1 MPGAFC
7 NPSFSQMSVTTIPS
21 SSAADRFDALTKASS
36 LMREGYSVR
45 DIAGHLIDLCGRVVP
60 ADAIA
65 IWRLDAREGRWSIMA
80 SRGLSAEFTSVTL
93 PEQAGGSSSRL
104 LREPFI
110 VDDPSHWQEV
120 SGRSALYDGEGIQRM
135 LVLPLMIRGEAA
147 GTICCY
153 FRTAHP
159 LSADDLSAAK
169 AFASIA
175 SNALSVSKL
184 DRLAEIARI
193 VSGELDIEKL
203 VQAITDA
210 ATELTGAQ
218 FGAFFY
224 TVTDDAG
231 ESFMLYAISGVPRE
245 AFSKFPMPR
254 NTQIFAPTFNGG
266 TLRSANIQKDP
277 RYGHNTPYHG
287 MPAGH
292 LPVVSYLAVPVIT
305 REGNVLG
312 GLFFGHA
319 EEGVFSDAEERIAEA
334 LAAQAAV
341 AIDNA
346 RLYRT
351 LQEDR
356 ARSAANEQRYRA
368 LVLTTPTAQ
377 AVSAANAEGNR
388 EEDSPSWRA
397 LTGQSFEEMRGRGF
411 LNAISPSDRERVT
424 RAWNEAIASRAS
436 FDEQYRLRLADGSY
450 RWFASRAVA
459 VYDAKG
465 SAGEWVSTTTDIHDA
480 KVSDDARRFL
490 AKATELFSSSLNYE
504 DTLKTLTSLAVP
516 EIADWCTVD
525 IADET
530 HPPHRRLAVA
540 HVDPAKTEYAWELY
554 RKYPSDPEND
564 QVAAVMRTG
573 KAQLVSTIPEGMLDA
588 LVKDEEQLRIVHELG
603 LFSWMIVPLR
613 SRGRVLGAV
622 SFVSSDS
629 QRRFT
634 EVDLRHAEEFARRA
648 SVAIDNAML
657 YRDAQEANRA
667 KDEFLATLSHELRT
681 PMTSILGWARLLR
694 MGLPAD
700 EEAGAVEAIEKS
712 ALVQAQLIDDILDV
726 SRIISG
732 KLRVETEPVD
742 LRTIAEAAL
751 ATVHPAAQA
760 KNIEIVTAFP
770 QVLPSVAGD
779 EGRLQQVIW
788 NLLSNAIKFT
798 PRGGTVTLHIAAAAS
813 LLRLTVQ
820 DNGDGISREFL
831 PHVFEAFRQQDSS
844 TTRVHGGIGLGLAIV
859 RYIVE
864 LHGGRVTV
872 ESAGAGKG
880 STFTVELPALESAA
894 QASLPRPE
902 AAAHRTATATPP
914 LPSLNGIKVLAIDD
928 QAYTRDIVAAILRR
942 CGAEVTT
949 ASSVRDGLERASQ
962 STPDVIVCDIAMP
975 HEDGYAFVRELR
987 ANPDAKIATL
997 PVIALTAFGRAEDQ
1011 ASALASGFDDYLKKP
1026 VEPADLA
1033 NAVLRAKR

>member
-1 MPGAFC
+1 
-7 NPSFSQMSVTTIPS
+7 MSITTVTS
-21 SSAADRFDALTKASS
+21 SPAGDRFDALTRASS

-45 DIAGHLIDLCGRVVP
+45 DIALQLIELCARIVP
-60 ADAIA
+60 ADGIA
-65 IWRLDAREGRWSIMA
+65 IWRLDAREGRWSITA
-80 SRGLSAEFTSVTL
+80 SRGLSAEFVAVTL
-93 PEQAGGSSSRL
+93 PEQSGGSSSRL

-110 VDDPSHWQEV
+110 VDDPAHWQEV

-135 LVLPLMIRGEAA
+135 LVLPVVIRGEAA

-153 FRTAHP
+153 FRTKHE
-159 LSADDLSAAK
+159 LSAEDLAAAK
-169 AFASIA
+169 AFASVA

-184 DRLAEIARI
+184 DRLAEVARI
-193 VSGELDIEKL
+193 VSGELDLEKL
-203 VQAITDA
+203 VQGITDA
-210 ATELTGAQ
+210 ATELTGAH

-224 TVTDDAG
+224 NVTDDKG
-231 ESFMLYAISGVPRE
+231 ESYMLYTISGVPLE
-245 AFSKFPMPR
+245 EFSKFPMPR
-254 NTQIFAPTFNGG
+254 NTAIFAPTFAGAG
-266 TLRSANIQKDP
+266 TVRSANIQKDP
-277 RYGHNTPYHG
+277 RYGHSAPYHG

-305 REGNVLG
+305 RDGNVLG
-312 GLFFGHA
+312 GLFFGHE

-346 RLYRT
+346 RLYRA
-351 LQEDR
+351 LREDR
-356 ARSAANEQRYRA
+356 ARSAASERRYRA
-368 LVLTTPTAQ
+368 LVLTTPTPQ
-377 AVSAANAEGNR
+377 AVSAANAGGNR

-411 LNAISPSDRERVT
+411 LDAISQSDRERVT
-424 RAWNEAIASRAS
+424 RAWDDAIASHAT

-450 RWFASRAVA
+450 RWFASRAVP
-459 VYDAKG
+459 VYDAEG
-465 SAGEWVSTTTDIHDA
+465 NIGEWVSTTTDVHDA

-504 DTLKTLTSLAVP
+504 ETLKTLTSLAVP
-516 EIADWCTVD
+516 ELADWCTVD
-525 IADET
+525 IADEM

-554 RKYPSDPEND
+554 RKYPPDPESD
-564 QVAAVMRTG
+564 QVGVVMRTG
-573 KAQLVSTIPEGMLDA
+573 KPQLVSTVPEGMFEA
-588 LVKDEEQLRIVHELG
+588 LVKDAEQLRIVHELG
-603 LFSWMIVPLR
+603 IFSWMIVPLR
-613 SRGRVLGAV
+613 SRGRVLGAI

-732 KLRVETEPVD
+732 KLRVDPVPVD

-751 ATVHPAAQA
+751 TTVHPAAQA
-760 KNIEIVTAFP
+760 KNIEILTSFP
-770 QVLPSVAGD
+770 PTLPAVAGD

-798 PRGGTVTLHIAAAAS
+798 PRGGAVTLRINAAGS

-820 DNGDGISREFL
+820 DTGEGISADFL
-831 PHVFEAFRQQDSS
+831 PHVFEAFRQADSS

-864 LHGGRVTV
+864 LHGGRATV
-872 ESAGAGKG
+872 ESAGAGMG
-880 STFTVELPALESAA
+880 SIFTVELPVLESAMQLSLHPA
-894 QASLPRPE
+894 ETASRHVPPS
-902 AAAHRTATATPP
+902 ASP
-914 LPSLNGIKVLAIDD
+914 LPSLDGIKVLAIDD
-928 QAYTRDIVAAILRR
+928 QPYTRDIVAAILRR

-949 ASSVRDGLERASQ
+949 ASSVREGRESMSQ
-962 STPDVIVCDIAMP
+962 QAPDVIVCDIAMP
-975 HEDGYAFVRELR
+975 QEDGYAFVRELR
-987 ANPDAKIATL
+987 ANPDAHIASL

-1011 ASALASGFDDYLKKP
+1011 ESALGSGFDDYLKKP

-1033 NAVLRAKR
+1033 NAVLRARRT

>member
-1 MPGAFC
+1 
-7 NPSFSQMSVTTIPS
+7 MSVTTVGS
-21 SSAADRFDALTKASS
+21 SPAAGDRFDALTRASS

-45 DIAGHLIDLCGRVVP
+45 DIAVHLIDLCARIVP
-60 ADAIA
+60 ADGIA
-65 IWRLDAREGRWSIMA
+65 IWRLDARQAVWSITA
-80 SRGLSAEFTSVTL
+80 SRGLSEEFTSVTL
-93 PEQAGGSSSRL
+93 PEQAGGSTSRL

-135 LVLPLMIRGEAA
+135 LVLPVLIRGEAA

-153 FRTAHP
+153 FRTKYE
-159 LSADDLSAAK
+159 LSAEDLGAAK
-169 AFASIA
+169 AFASVA

-184 DRLAEIARI
+184 DRLAEVARI
-193 VSGELDIEKL
+193 VSGELDLEKL

-224 TVTDDAG
+224 NVTDEAG
-231 ESFMLYAISGVPRE
+231 ESFMLYTISGVPRE

-254 NTQIFAPTFNGG
+254 NTAIFAPTFVGSG
-266 TLRSANIQKDP
+266 TVRSANIQKDP
-277 RYGHNTPYHG
+277 RYGHNLPYHG

-312 GLFFGHA
+312 GIFFGHE

-351 LQEDR
+351 LREDR
-356 ARSAANEQRYRA
+356 ARSAASERRYRS
-368 LVLTTPTAQ
+368 LVLTTPTPQ

-388 EEDSPSWRA
+388 EEDSPSWRE
-397 LTGQSFEEMRGRGF
+397 LTGQSFEQMRGRGF
-411 LNAISPSDRERVT
+411 LDAISPSDRERVT
-424 RAWNEAIASRAS
+424 RAWDDAIASRAT
-436 FDEQYRLRLADGSY
+436 FDAQYRLRVADGSY
-450 RWFASRAVA
+450 RWFASRAVP

-465 SAGEWVSTTTDIHDA
+465 NIGEWVSTTTDIHDA

-504 DTLKTLTSLAVP
+504 ETLKTLTSLAVP

-530 HPPHRRLAVA
+530 HLPHRRLAVA

-564 QVAAVMRTG
+564 QVAAVMRSG
-573 KAQLVSTIPEGMLDA
+573 KPQLVSTIPEGTFEA

-603 LFSWMIVPLR
+603 IFSWMIVPLR
-613 SRGRVLGAV
+613 SRGRVLGAI

-634 EVDLRHAEEFARRA
+634 EIDLHHAEEFARRA
-648 SVAIDNAML
+648 SVAIDNSML

-694 MGLPAD
+694 MGLPVD
-700 EEAGAVEAIEKS
+700 EEKDAVEAIEKS

-732 KLRVETEPVD
+732 KLRVDPVPVD

-751 ATVHPAAQA
+751 TTVHPAAHA
-760 KNIEIVTAFP
+760 RNIDILTSFP
-770 QVLPSVAGD
+770 PSLPAVAGD

-798 PRGGTVTLHIAAAAS
+798 PRGGTVTVRITSAGS

-820 DNGDGISREFL
+820 DTGEGISPEFL

-864 LHGGRVTV
+864 LHGGRVSV
-872 ESAGAGKG
+872 ESAGSGKG
-880 STFTVELPALESAA
+880 STFMVELPVLESASQMA
-894 QASLPRPE
+894 LPRAE
-902 AAAHRTATATPP
+902 AASRHVPPALMP
-914 LPSLNGIKVLAIDD
+914 LPSLAGIKVLAIDD

-942 CGAEVTT
+942 AGAEVTT
-949 ASSVRDGLERASQ
+949 ASSVREALESVAKS
-962 STPDVIVCDIAMP
+962 SPDVIVCDIAMP
-975 HEDGYAFVRELR
+975 QEDGYAFVHELR
-987 ANPDAKIATL
+987 ANPDAHLASL

-1011 ASALASGFDDYLKKP
+1011 ESALASGFDDYLKKP

>member
-1 MPGAFC
+1 M
-7 NPSFSQMSVTTIPS
+7 SITSVTS
-21 SSAADRFDALTKASS
+21 SSAGDRFDTLTRAAS

-45 DIAGHLIDLCGRVVP
+45 DIAAQLVELCARIVP
-60 ADAIA
+60 SNGIA
-65 IWRLDAREGRWSIMA
+65 IWRLDAREGRWAITA
-80 SRGLSAEFTSVTL
+80 SRGLSAEFIAVTL
-93 PEQAGGSSSRL
+93 PEQGGGSTSRL

-153 FRTAHP
+153 FRTKHE
-159 LSADDLSAAK
+159 LSPDDLAAAK

-184 DRLAEIARI
+184 DRLAEVARI
-193 VSGELDIEKL
+193 VSGELDLEKL
-203 VQAITDA
+203 VQGITDA

-224 TVTDDAG
+224 NVTDDAG
-231 ESFMLYAISGVPRE
+231 ESYMLYTISGVPRE
-245 AFSKFPMPR
+245 EFSKFPMPR
-254 NTQIFAPTFNGG
+254 NTQIFAPTFAGAG
-266 TLRSANIQKDP
+266 TVRSANIQKDP
-277 RYGHNTPYHG
+277 RYGHNAPYFG

-292 LPVVSYLAVPVIT
+292 LPVVSYLAVPVVT
-305 REGNVLG
+305 RDGNVLG

-351 LQEDR
+351 LREDR
-356 ARSAANEQRYRA
+356 ARSAASEKRYRA
-368 LVLTTPTAQ
+368 LVLTTPTPQ
-377 AVSAANAEGNR
+377 AVSTANADGNR

-397 LTGQSFEEMRGRGF
+397 LTGQSFEEMRSRGF
-411 LNAISPSDRERVT
+411 LAAISQSDRERVA
-424 RAWNEAIASRAS
+424 RAWDDAIAARAT
-436 FDEQYRLRLADGSY
+436 FDEQYRLRLADGSH
-450 RWFASRAVA
+450 RWFASRAVP
-459 VYDAKG
+459 VYDAEG
-465 SAGEWVSTTTDIHDA
+465 NAGEWVSTTTDIHDA
-480 KVSDDARRFL
+480 KVTDDARRFL

-504 DTLKTLTSLAVP
+504 ETLTTLTSLAVP
-516 EIADWCTVD
+516 EIADWCAVD
-525 IADET
+525 MADEI
-530 HPPHRRLAVA
+530 HPPFRRIAIA
-540 HVDPAKTEYAWELY
+540 HVDPDKTELAWEMY
-554 RKYPSDPEND
+554 RKYPPDPETS
-564 QVAAVMRTG
+564 QIAAVLRTG
-573 KAQLVSTIPEGMLDA
+573 KSVLVSTIPEGLIESF
-588 LVKDEEQLRIVHELG
+588 VKNEEQLRISREVG
-603 LFSWMIVPLR
+603 LMSWMIVPLR
-613 SRGRVLGAV
+613 SRGRVLGTI
-622 SFVSSDS
+622 SFISSDS

-700 EEAGAVEAIEKS
+700 EAVDAVEAIEKS

-732 KLRVETEPVD
+732 KLRVDPEPVD
-742 LRTIAEAAL
+742 LRTIADAAL

-760 KNIEIVTAFP
+760 KNIEILTAFP
-770 QVLPSVAGD
+770 PALPAVAGD

-798 PRGGTVTLHIAAAAS
+798 PRGGTVTLRISVVGS

-820 DNGDGISREFL
+820 DTGEGISAEFL

-864 LHGGRVTV
+864 LHGGRTTV
-872 ESAGAGKG
+872 ESAGAGNG
-880 STFTVELPALESAA
+880 STFTVDLPVLESAA
-894 QASLPRPE
+894 QAAPQ
-902 AAAHRTATATPP
+902 RTETASHHDPPAMSP
-914 LPSLNGIKVLAIDD
+914 LPSLAGMKVLAIDD

-942 CGAEVTT
+942 SGAEVTT
-949 ASSVRDGLERASQ
+949 AASVREALECVALSA
-962 STPDVIVCDIAMP
+962 PEVIVCDIAMP
-975 HEDGYAFVRELR
+975 KEDGYAFVRELR
-987 ANPDAKIATL
+987 ANPDANIASL

-1011 ASALASGFDDYLKKP
+1011 ESALASGFDDYLKKP

-1033 NAVLRAKR
+1033 NAVLRARR

>member
-1 MPGAFC
+1 
-7 NPSFSQMSVTTIPS
+7 MSTTTVP
-21 SSAADRFDALTKASS
+21 SAAGDRFDALTKASS
-36 LMREGYSVR
+36 LERAGLPVR
-45 DIAGHLIDLCGRVVP
+45 DIAAQLVELCARIVP
-60 ADAIA
+60 ADGIA
-65 IWRLDAREGRWSIMA
+65 IWRLDAREGRWSITA
-80 SRGLSAEFTSVTL
+80 SRGLSAEFVAVTL
-93 PEQAGGSSSRL
+93 PERGGGSSSRL

-110 VDDPSHWQEV
+110 VDDPSHWREV

-147 GTICCY
+147 GTISCY
-153 FRTAHP
+153 FRTMHP
-159 LSADDLSAAK
+159 LDTDDLAAAK

-175 SNALSVSKL
+175 SNALSISKL
-184 DRLAEIARI
+184 DRLAEVARI
-193 VSGELDIEKL
+193 VSGELDLEKL
-203 VQAITDA
+203 VQGITDA

-224 TVTDDAG
+224 NVTNDAG
-231 ESFMLYAISGVPRE
+231 ESYMLYTISGVPRE

-254 NTQIFAPTFNGG
+254 NTPIFAPTFAGEA
-266 TLRSANIQKDP
+266 TVRSANIQKDP
-277 RYGHNTPYHG
+277 RYGHNAPYHG

-292 LPVVSYLAVPVIT
+292 LPVVSYLAVPVVT

-319 EEGVFSDAEERIAEA
+319 EENVFSDAEERIAEA

-351 LQEDR
+351 LREDR
-356 ARSAANEQRYRA
+356 ARSAASERRYRS
-368 LVLTTPTAQ
+368 LVLTTPTRQ
-377 AVSAANAEGNR
+377 AISAANSEGYR
-388 EEDSPSWRA
+388 EEDSPSWRE
-397 LTGQSFEEMRGRGF
+397 LTGQSFEEMRGLGW
-411 LNAISPSDRERVT
+411 LNAVSPAHRDRVA
-424 RAWNEAIASRAS
+424 RAWDEAIASRAT
-436 FDEQYRLRLADGSY
+436 FDQQFALRLADGSY
-450 RWFASRAVA
+450 RWVASRAVP
-459 VYDAKG
+459 VYDTGGKV
-465 SAGEWVSTTTDIHDA
+465 GEWICTTTDVHDA
-480 KVSDDARRFL
+480 RVSDDAHRLL
-490 AKATELFSSSLNYE
+490 ARATELFASSLDYE
-504 DTLKTLTSLAVP
+504 QTLKTLTTLAVP
-516 EIADWCTVD
+516 EMADWCAVD
-525 IADET
+525 MADDV
-530 HPPHRRLAVA
+530 HPPFRRLAIA
-540 HVDPAKTEYAWELY
+540 HVDPTKTELAWEMY
-554 RKYPSDPEND
+554 RKYPPDPEKS
-564 QVAAVMRTG
+564 QIAAVLRSG
-573 KAQLVSTIPEGMLDA
+573 KSQLVTTIPPGMIESTI
-588 LVKDEEQLRIVHELG
+588 KDEEQARIAREVG
-603 LFSWMIVPLR
+603 LMSWMIVPLR

-634 EVDLRHAEEFARRA
+634 EVDLQQAEELARRA

-657 YRDAQEANRA
+657 FRDAQQANRA

-700 EEAGAVEAIEKS
+700 EAMEAVEAIEKS

-732 KLRVETEPVD
+732 KLRVDPEPVD
-742 LRTIAEAAL
+742 LRTIADAAL

-760 KNIEIVTAFP
+760 KNIEIVTSFP
-770 QVLPSVAGD
+770 PSLPAVAGD

-798 PRGGTVTLHIAAAAS
+798 PRGGSVTLRIEAGGS

-820 DNGDGISREFL
+820 DSGEGISPEFL

-844 TTRVHGGIGLGLAIV
+844 TTRIHGGIGLGLAIV

-864 LHGGRVTV
+864 LHGGRVSV
-872 ESAGAGKG
+872 DSPGAGKG
-880 STFTVELPALESAA
+880 STFTVELPVLESGT
-894 QASLPRPE
+894 QVPSPRAE
-902 AAAHRTATATPP
+902 TAKHRTQAETLP
-914 LPSLNGIKVLAIDD
+914 LPSLEGIRVLAIDD

-942 CGAEVTT
+942 SGAEVTT
-949 ASSVRDGLERASQ
+949 ASSVREALACVAQ

-975 HEDGYAFVRELR
+975 QEDGYAFVRELR
-987 ANPDAKIATL
+987 ANANTEIASL

-1011 ASALASGFDDYLKKP
+1011 ESALTSGFDDYLKKP
-1026 VEPADLA
+1026 VEPVDLA
-1033 NAVLRAKR
+1033 NAVLRAKRR

>member
-1 MPGAFC
+1 
-7 NPSFSQMSVTTIPS
+7 MSITTVTS
-21 SSAADRFDALTKASS
+21 SVGDRFDALTRASS

-45 DIAGHLIDLCGRVVP
+45 DIADQLIELCARIVP

-65 IWRLDAREGRWSIMA
+65 IWRLDTREGRWSITA
-80 SRGLSAEFTSVTL
+80 SRGLSAEFVGVTL
-93 PEQAGGSSSRL
+93 PEQAGGSTSRL

-135 LVLPLMIRGEAA
+135 LVLPVVIRGEAA

-153 FRTAHP
+153 FRTKHE
-159 LSADDLSAAK
+159 LSAEDLSAAK

-184 DRLAEIARI
+184 DRLAEVARI
-193 VSGELDIEKL
+193 VSGELDLEKL

-210 ATELTGAQ
+210 ATELTGAH

-224 TVTDDAG
+224 NVTNDAG
-231 ESFMLYAISGVPRE
+231 ESYMLYTISGVPRE
-245 AFSKFPMPR
+245 EFSKFPMPR
-254 NTQIFAPTFNGG
+254 NTAIFAPTFTGAG
-266 TLRSANIQKDP
+266 TVRSANIQKDP
-277 RYGHNTPYHG
+277 RYGHNPPYHG

-292 LPVVSYLAVPVIT
+292 LPVVSYLAVPVVT

-312 GLFFGHA
+312 GLFFGHE
-319 EEGVFSDAEERIAEA
+319 EEGVFSDAEERLAEA

-351 LQEDR
+351 LREDR
-356 ARSAANEQRYRA
+356 TRSAASERRYRS
-368 LVLTTPTAQ
+368 LVLTTPTPQ
-377 AVSAANAEGNR
+377 AVSSANAEGNR
-388 EEDSPSWRA
+388 EEDSPSWRE

-411 LNAISPSDRERVT
+411 LDAISPSDRERVT
-424 RAWNEAIASRAS
+424 RAWDDAIASRAT
-436 FDEQYRLRLADGSY
+436 FDAQYRLRLADGSY
-450 RWFASRAVA
+450 RWFASRAVP

-465 SAGEWVSTTTDIHDA
+465 NVGEWVSTTTDIHDA

-504 DTLKTLTSLAVP
+504 ETLKTLTSLAVP
-516 EIADWCTVD
+516 AIADWCTVD

-564 QVAAVMRTG
+564 QVAAVMRSG
-573 KAQLVSTIPEGMLDA
+573 QPQLVSTIPEGMFEA
-588 LVKDEEQLRIVHELG
+588 LVKDEEQLRIVNELG

-613 SRGRVLGAV
+613 SRGRVLGAI

-634 EVDLRHAEEFARRA
+634 EIDLRHAEEFARRA
-648 SVAIDNAML
+648 SVAIDNSML

-694 MGLPAD
+694 MGLPVD
-700 EEAGAVEAIEKS
+700 EEKDAVEAIEKS

-732 KLRVETEPVD
+732 KLRVDPVPVD

-751 ATVHPAAQA
+751 TTVHPAAQA
-760 KNIEIVTAFP
+760 KNIEILTSFP
-770 QVLPSVAGD
+770 PALPAVAGD

-798 PRGGTVTLHIAAAAS
+798 PRGGTVTVRITSAGS

-820 DNGDGISREFL
+820 DTGEGISPEFL

-864 LHGGRVTV
+864 LHGGRASVD
-872 ESAGAGKG
+872 SAGAGKG
-880 STFTVELPALESAA
+880 STFMVELPVLESASQMA
-894 QASLPRPE
+894 LPRAE
-902 AAAHRTATATPP
+902 AAARHVTPALLP
-914 LPSLNGIKVLAIDD
+914 LPSLAGIKVLAIDD

-942 CGAEVTT
+942 AGAEVTT
-949 ASSVRDGLERASQ
+949 ASSVREALECVAK

-975 HEDGYAFVRELR
+975 QEDGYTFVHELR
-987 ANPDAKIATL
+987 TNPDAHVASL

-1011 ASALASGFDDYLKKP
+1011 ESALASGFNDYLKKP

-1033 NAVLRAKR
+1033 NAVLRATRS

>member
-1 MPGAFC
+1 
-7 NPSFSQMSVTTIPS
+7 MSVTTVTS
-21 SSAADRFDALTKASS
+21 SSAGDRFDALTTASS

-45 DIAGHLIDLCGRVVP
+45 DIAARLIELCARIVP
-60 ADAIA
+60 ADGIA
-65 IWRLDAREGRWSIMA
+65 IWRLDAREGRWSITA
-80 SRGLSAEFTSVTL
+80 SRGLSAEFVGATL
-93 PEQAGGSSSRL
+93 PERGGGSTSRL

-120 SGRSALYDGEGIQRM
+120 SERGPLYDGEGIQRM
-135 LVLPLMIRGEAA
+135 LVLPVVIRGEAA

-153 FRTAHP
+153 FRTARE
-159 LSADDLSAAK
+159 LSEDDLAAAK

-184 DRLAEIARI
+184 DRLVEVARI
-193 VSGELDIEKL
+193 VSGELDLEKL

-224 TVTDDAG
+224 NVTNEEG
-231 ESFMLYAISGVPRE
+231 ESYMLYSISGVPRE

-254 NTQIFAPTFNGG
+254 NTQIFAPTFAGEG
-266 TLRSANIQKDP
+266 TVRSANIQKDP
-277 RYGHNTPYHG
+277 RYGHNDPYYG

-292 LPVVSYLAVPVIT
+292 LPVVSYLAVPVVT
-305 REGNVLG
+305 RDGNVLG

-319 EEGVFSDAEERIAEA
+319 DEGIFSDAEERIAEA

-351 LQEDR
+351 LREDR
-356 ARSAANEQRYRA
+356 AHSAASELRYRA
-368 LVLTTPTAQ
+368 LVLTTPTRQ
-377 AVSAANAEGNR
+377 AVSAATAGGDR
-388 EEDSPSWRA
+388 EEDSPSWRE
-397 LTGQSFEEMRGRGF
+397 LTGQSFDEMRGRGW
-411 LNAISPSDRERVT
+411 LNAISPADRKRVAQ
-424 RAWNEAIASRAS
+424 AWENAIASRAT

-450 RWFASRAVA
+450 RWFASRAVP
-459 VYDAKG
+459 VYGAEG
-465 SAGEWVSTTTDIHDA
+465 NITEWVSTTTDIHDA

-504 DTLKTLTSLAVP
+504 ETLKTLTSLAVP
-516 EIADWCTVD
+516 EMADWCTVD
-525 IADET
+525 IADEM

-554 RKYPSDPEND
+554 RKFPPDPESD
-564 QVAAVMRTG
+564 QVAAVMRSG
-573 KAQLVSTIPEGMLDA
+573 KAQLVSTVPEGMFET
-588 LVKDEEQLRIVHELG
+588 LVKDEEQLRIVRELG

-634 EVDLRHAEEFARRA
+634 EVDLRQADEFARRA
-648 SVAIDNAML
+648 AVAIDNAML
-657 YRDAQEANRA
+657 YRDAQDANRA

-700 EEAGAVEAIEKS
+700 EAVDAVEAIEKS

-732 KLRVETEPVD
+732 KLRVDPQPVD
-742 LRTIAEAAL
+742 LRMIAEAAL
-751 ATVHPAAQA
+751 TTVHPAAHA
-760 KNIEIVTAFP
+760 KNIEILTSYPPAVPA
-770 QVLPSVAGD
+770 VAGD

-798 PRGGTVTLHIAAAAS
+798 PRGGTVTLRIAVAGS

-820 DNGDGISREFL
+820 DTGEGISPDFL

-844 TTRVHGGIGLGLAIV
+844 TTRIHGGIGLGLAIV

-864 LHGGRVTV
+864 LHGGRTTV

-880 STFTVELPALESAA
+880 STFTVDLPILESAGQPA
-894 QASLPRPE
+894 PQRKESTS
-902 AAAHRTATATPP
+902 RTVTPP
-914 LPSLNGIKVLAIDD
+914 ALSLPSLAGVKILAIDD

-942 CGAEVTT
+942 CGADVTT
-949 ASSVRDGLERASQ
+949 ASSVRDGLASVAQ
-962 STPDVIVCDIAMP
+962 SVPEVIVCDIAMP
-975 HEDGYAFVRELR
+975 QEDGYAFIRELR
-987 ANPDAKIATL
+987 ANADAHIASL

-1011 ASALASGFDDYLKKP
+1011 ESALASGFDDYLKKP
-1026 VEPADLA
+1026 VEPTDLA

>member
-1 MPGAFC
+1 M
-7 NPSFSQMSVTTIPS
+7 
-21 SSAADRFDALTKASS
+21 
-36 LMREGYSVR
+36 
-45 DIAGHLIDLCGRVVP
+45 
-60 ADAIA
+60 
-65 IWRLDAREGRWSIMA
+65 
-80 SRGLSAEFTSVTL
+80 
-93 PEQAGGSSSRL
+93 
-104 LREPFI
+104 
-110 VDDPSHWQEV
+110 
-120 SGRSALYDGEGIQRM
+120 
-135 LVLPLMIRGEAA
+135 
-147 GTICCY
+147 
-153 FRTAHP
+153 
-159 LSADDLSAAK
+159 
-169 AFASIA
+169 
-175 SNALSVSKL
+175 
-184 DRLAEIARI
+184 
-193 VSGELDIEKL
+193 
-203 VQAITDA
+203 
-210 ATELTGAQ
+210 
-218 FGAFFY
+218 
-224 TVTDDAG
+224 
-231 ESFMLYAISGVPRE
+231 
-245 AFSKFPMPR
+245 
-254 NTQIFAPTFNGG
+254 
-266 TLRSANIQKDP
+266 
-277 RYGHNTPYHG
+277 
-287 MPAGH
+287 
-292 LPVVSYLAVPVIT
+292 T

-312 GLFFGHA
+312 GLFFGH
-319 EEGVFSDAEERIAEA
+319 EDEGLFSDAEERIAEA

-346 RLYRT
+346 RLYQT
-351 LQEDR
+351 LREDR
-356 ARSAANEQRYRA
+356 ARSAASERRYRA
-368 LVLTTPTAQ
+368 LVLTTPTPQ
-377 AVSAANAEGNR
+377 AVSAANAGGDR

-411 LNAISPSDRERVT
+411 LDAISQSDRERVA
-424 RAWNEAIASRAS
+424 RAWDDAIASQAT

-450 RWFASRAVA
+450 RWFASRAVP
-459 VYDAKG
+459 VYDAEG
-465 SAGEWVSTTTDIHDA
+465 NIGEWVSTTTDVHDA

-504 DTLKTLTSLAVP
+504 ETLKTLTSLAVP

-525 IADET
+525 IADEM
-530 HPPHRRLAVA
+530 HSPHRRLAVA

-573 KAQLVSTIPEGMLDA
+573 KPQLVSIIPEGMLEA

-603 LFSWMIVPLR
+603 IFSWMIVPLR
-613 SRGRVLGAV
+613 SRGRVLGAI

-700 EEAGAVEAIEKS
+700 EESGAVEAIEKS

-732 KLRVETEPVD
+732 KLRVDPVPVD

-751 ATVHPAAQA
+751 TTVHPAAQA
-760 KNIEIVTAFP
+760 KNIEILTSFP
-770 QVLPSVAGD
+770 PTLPAVAGD

-798 PRGGTVTLHIAAAAS
+798 PRGGTVTLRIATVGS

-820 DNGDGISREFL
+820 DTGEGISADFL
-831 PHVFEAFRQQDSS
+831 PHVFEAFRQADSS

-864 LHGGRVTV
+864 LHGGRATV
-872 ESAGAGKG
+872 ESAGTEKG
-880 STFTVELPALESAA
+880 SMFTVELPVLESAMQLSLHPA
-894 QASLPRPE
+894 ETPSRHVPPSAS
-902 AAAHRTATATPP
+902 P
-914 LPSLNGIKVLAIDD
+914 LPSLDGIKVLAIDD
-928 QAYTRDIVAAILRR
+928 QPYTRDIVAAILRR

-949 ASSVRDGLERASQ
+949 ASSVREGRESMSQ
-962 STPDVIVCDIAMP
+962 QAPDVIVCDIAMP
-975 HEDGYAFVRELR
+975 QEDGYAFVRELR
-987 ANPDAKIATL
+987 ANPDVNIASL

-1011 ASALASGFDDYLKKP
+1011 ESALTSGFDDYLKKP

-1033 NAVLRAKR
+1033 NAVLRARRT

>member
-1 MPGAFC
+1 
-7 NPSFSQMSVTTIPS
+7 
-21 SSAADRFDALTKASS
+21 
-36 LMREGYSVR
+36 
-45 DIAGHLIDLCGRVVP
+45 
-60 ADAIA
+60 
-65 IWRLDAREGRWSIMA
+65 
-80 SRGLSAEFTSVTL
+80 
-93 PEQAGGSSSRL
+93 
-104 LREPFI
+104 
-110 VDDPSHWQEV
+110 
-120 SGRSALYDGEGIQRM
+120 
-135 LVLPLMIRGEAA
+135 
-147 GTICCY
+147 
-153 FRTAHP
+153 
-159 LSADDLSAAK
+159 
-169 AFASIA
+169 
-175 SNALSVSKL
+175 
-184 DRLAEIARI
+184 
-193 VSGELDIEKL
+193 
-203 VQAITDA
+203 
-210 ATELTGAQ
+210 
-218 FGAFFY
+218 
-224 TVTDDAG
+224 
-231 ESFMLYAISGVPRE
+231 
-245 AFSKFPMPR
+245 
-254 NTQIFAPTFNGG
+254 
-266 TLRSANIQKDP
+266 
-277 RYGHNTPYHG
+277 

-292 LPVVSYLAVPVIT
+292 LPVVSYLAVSVVT
-305 REGNVLG
+305 RDGNVLG

-319 EEGVFSDAEERIAEA
+319 DEGVFSDAEERIAEA

-351 LQEDR
+351 LREDR
-356 ARSAANEQRYRA
+356 ARSAASERRYRS
-368 LVLTTPTAQ
+368 LVLTTPTPQ
-377 AVSAANAEGNR
+377 AVSSANAQGNR
-388 EEDSPSWRA
+388 EEDSLSWRE

-411 LNAISPSDRERVT
+411 LNAISQSDRERVT
-424 RAWNEAIASRAS
+424 RAWDDAMTSRAT
-436 FDEQYRLRLADGSY
+436 FDAQYRLRLADGSY
-450 RWFASRAVA
+450 RWFASRAVP

-465 SAGEWVSTTTDIHDA
+465 NVGEWVSTTTDIHDA

-504 DTLKTLTSLAVP
+504 ETLKTLTSLAVP

-530 HPPHRRLAVA
+530 HLPHRRLAVA

-564 QVAAVMRTG
+564 QVAAVMRSG
-573 KAQLVSTIPEGMLDA
+573 QPQLVSTIPEGMLEA

-603 LFSWMIVPLR
+603 IFSWMVVPLR
-613 SRGRVLGAV
+613 SRGRVLGAI

-634 EVDLRHAEEFARRA
+634 DIDLRHAEEFARRA

-694 MGLPAD
+694 MGLPVD
-700 EEAGAVEAIEKS
+700 EEKDAVEAIEKS

-732 KLRVETEPVD
+732 KLRVDPVPVD
-742 LRTIAEAAL
+742 LRTIVEAAL
-751 ATVHPAAQA
+751 TTVHPAAQA
-760 KNIEIVTAFP
+760 KNIEILTSFP
-770 QVLPSVAGD
+770 RALPAVAGD

-798 PRGGTVTLHIAAAAS
+798 PRGGTVTVRITSAGS

-820 DNGDGISREFL
+820 DTGEGISPEFL

-864 LHGGRVTV
+864 LHGGRASV

-880 STFTVELPALESAA
+880 STFMVELPVLESASQMA
-894 QASLPRPE
+894 LPRAE
-902 AAAHRTATATPP
+902 AAARPVTPALLP
-914 LPSLNGIKVLAIDD
+914 LPSLAGINVLAIDD

-942 CGAEVTT
+942 GGAEVTT
-949 ASSVRDGLERASQ
+949 ASSVREALECVATSA
-962 STPDVIVCDIAMP
+962 PDVIVCDIAMP
-975 HEDGYAFVRELR
+975 QEDGYAFVHELR
-987 ANPDAKIATL
+987 MNPDAQVASL

-1011 ASALASGFDDYLKKP
+1011 ESALASGFNDYLKKP

-1033 NAVLRAKR
+1033 NAVLRARG

>member
-1 MPGAFC
+1 
-7 NPSFSQMSVTTIPS
+7 MSITTVT
-21 SSAADRFDALTKASS
+21 SAAGDRFDALMRASS
-36 LMREGYSVR
+36 LMREGYSAR
-45 DIAGHLIDLCGRVVP
+45 DIADQLIELCARIIP

-65 IWRLDAREGRWSIMA
+65 IWRLDAREGRWSIA
-80 SRGLSAEFTSVTL
+80 TSRGLSAEFVSVTL
-93 PEQAGGSSSRL
+93 PEQAGGSTSRL

-120 SGRSALYDGEGIQRM
+120 SSRSALYDGEGIQRM
-135 LVLPLMIRGEAA
+135 LVLPVVIRGEAA

-153 FRTAHP
+153 FRTKHE

-184 DRLAEIARI
+184 DRLAEVARI
-193 VSGELDIEKL
+193 VSGELDLEKL

-224 TVTDDAG
+224 NVTNDAG
-231 ESFMLYAISGVPRE
+231 ESYMLYTISGVPRE
-245 AFSKFPMPR
+245 EFSKFPMPR
-254 NTQIFAPTFNGG
+254 NTAIFAPTFAGAG
-266 TLRSANIQKDP
+266 TVRSVNIQKDP
-277 RYGHNTPYHG
+277 RYGHNPPYHG

-292 LPVVSYLAVPVIT
+292 LPVVSYLAVPVVT

-312 GLFFGHA
+312 GLFFGHE
-319 EEGVFSDAEERIAEA
+319 EEGVFSDAEERLAEA

-351 LQEDR
+351 LREDR
-356 ARSAANEQRYRA
+356 ARSAASERRYRS
-368 LVLTTPTAQ
+368 LVLTTPTPQ
-377 AVSAANAEGNR
+377 AVSSANAQGNR
-388 EEDSPSWRA
+388 EEDSPSWRE

-411 LNAISPSDRERVT
+411 LDAVSLSDRERVT
-424 RAWNEAIASRAS
+424 RAWDDAIASRAT
-436 FDEQYRLRLADGSY
+436 FDAQYRLRLADGSY
-450 RWFASRAVA
+450 RWFASRAVP

-465 SAGEWVSTTTDIHDA
+465 DVGEWVSTTTDIHDA

-490 AKATELFSSSLNYE
+490 AKATDLFSSSLNYE
-504 DTLKTLTSLAVP
+504 ETLKTLTSLAVP
-516 EIADWCTVD
+516 AIADWCTVD

-573 KAQLVSTIPEGMLDA
+573 QPQLVSTIPEGMLEA

-603 LFSWMIVPLR
+603 IFSWMIVPLR
-613 SRGRVLGAV
+613 SRGRVLGAI

-634 EVDLRHAEEFARRA
+634 EIDLRHAEEFARRA
-648 SVAIDNAML
+648 SVAIDNSML

-694 MGLPAD
+694 MGLPVD
-700 EEAGAVEAIEKS
+700 EEKDAVEAIEKS

-732 KLRVETEPVD
+732 KLRVDPVPVD

-751 ATVHPAAQA
+751 TTVHPAAQA
-760 KNIEIVTAFP
+760 RNIDILTSFP
-770 QVLPSVAGD
+770 PALPAVAGD

-798 PRGGTVTLHIAAAAS
+798 PRGGTVTVRITSAGS

-820 DNGDGISREFL
+820 DTGEGISPEFL

-864 LHGGRVTV
+864 LHGGRASV

-880 STFTVELPALESAA
+880 STFMVELPVLESASQMA
-894 QASLPRPE
+894 LPRAE
-902 AAAHRTATATPP
+902 TAARPVTPALLP
-914 LPSLNGIKVLAIDD
+914 LPSLAGIKVLAIDD

-942 CGAEVTT
+942 AGAEVTT
-949 ASSVRDGLERASQ
+949 ASSVREALECVAQ
-962 STPDVIVCDIAMP
+962 SAPDVIVCDIAMP
-975 HEDGYAFVRELR
+975 QEDGYAFVHELR
-987 ANPDAKIATL
+987 TNPDAHLASL

-1011 ASALASGFDDYLKKP
+1011 ESALASGFDDYLKKP

>member
-1 MPGAFC
+1 
-7 NPSFSQMSVTTIPS
+7 MSITTVTS
-21 SSAADRFDALTKASS
+21 SSTGDRFDALTRASS

-45 DIAGHLIDLCGRVVP
+45 DIAAQLIDLCARIVP
-60 ADAIA
+60 ADGIA
-65 IWRLDAREGRWSIMA
+65 IWRLDAREGRWSITA
-80 SRGLSAEFTSVTL
+80 SRGLSAEFVSVTL
-93 PEQAGGSSSRL
+93 PDQAGGSSSRL

-135 LVLPLMIRGEAA
+135 LVLPVVIRGEAA

-159 LSADDLSAAK
+159 LTAEDLSAAK
-169 AFASIA
+169 AFASVA

-184 DRLAEIARI
+184 DRLAEVARI
-193 VSGELDIEKL
+193 VSGELDIDKL
-203 VQAITDA
+203 VQGITDA

-224 TVTDDAG
+224 NVIDAAG
-231 ESFMLYAISGVPRE
+231 ESFMLYTISGVPRE
-245 AFSKFPMPR
+245 EFSKFPMPR
-254 NTQIFAPTFNGG
+254 NTAIFAPTFAGSG
-266 TLRSANIQKDP
+266 TVRSANIQKDP

-305 REGNVLG
+305 RDGNALG
-312 GLFFGHA
+312 GLFFGHG

-351 LQEDR
+351 LSEDR
-356 ARSAANEQRYRA
+356 SRSAASERRYRA
-368 LVLTTPTAQ
+368 LVLTTPTRQ
-377 AVSAANAEGNR
+377 AVSSANAEGYR
-388 EEDSPSWRA
+388 EEDSPLWRE
-397 LTGQSFEEMRGRGF
+397 LTGQSFEEMRGRGW
-411 LNAISPSDRERVT
+411 LNAISQSDRERVA
-424 RAWNEAIASRAS
+424 RAWEEAIASRAT

-450 RWFASRAVA
+450 RWFASRAVP
-459 VYDAKG
+459 VYDAEG
-465 SAGEWVSTTTDIHDA
+465 NVGEWVSTTTDVHDA

-504 DTLKTLTSLAVP
+504 ETLKTLTSLAVP

-525 IADET
+525 IADEM

-554 RKYPSDPEND
+554 RKYPSDPESD

-573 KAQLVSTIPEGMLDA
+573 KPQLVSTIPEGMFEA
-588 LVKDEEQLRIVHELG
+588 LVKDEEQLRIVNELG
-603 LFSWMIVPLR
+603 IFSWMIVPLR
-613 SRGRVLGAV
+613 SRGRVLGAI

-634 EVDLRHAEEFARRA
+634 EIDLRHAEEFARRA

-694 MGLPAD
+694 MGLPAG
-700 EEAGAVEAIEKS
+700 EEIDAVEAIEKS

-732 KLRVETEPVD
+732 KLRVDPQPVD

-751 ATVHPAAQA
+751 ATVHPASQA
-760 KNIEIVTAFP
+760 KSIEILTSFP
-770 QVLPSVAGD
+770 PTVPSVAGD

-798 PRGGTVTLHIAAAAS
+798 PRGGTVTLRITAAGS

-820 DNGDGISREFL
+820 DTGEGISSDFL
-831 PHVFEAFRQQDSS
+831 PHVFEAFRQADSS
-844 TTRVHGGIGLGLAIV
+844 TTRIHGGIGLGLAIV

-864 LHGGRVTV
+864 LHGGRATV

-880 STFTVELPALESAA
+880 STFMVDLPVLESAT
-894 QASLPRPE
+894 QMPLPRTDTASRHVP
-902 AAAHRTATATPP
+902 AAAVP
-914 LPSLNGIKVLAIDD
+914 LPSLTGIRVLAIDD
-928 QAYTRDIVAAILRR
+928 QPYTRDIVAAILRR
-942 CGAEVTT
+942 CGAEVTI
-949 ASSVRDGLERASQ
+949 AASVREALECVTKSA
-962 STPDVIVCDIAMP
+962 PEVIICDIAMP

-987 ANPDAKIATL
+987 ANPDANIASL

-1011 ASALASGFDDYLKKP
+1011 ESALASGFDDYLKKP

-1033 NAVLRAKR
+1033 NAVLRSKRT

>member
-1 MPGAFC
+1 
-7 NPSFSQMSVTTIPS
+7 MSVTTITS
-21 SSAADRFDALTKASS
+21 SSAGDRFDALTRASA

-45 DIAGHLIDLCGRVVP
+45 DIAGQLIDLCARIVP
-60 ADAIA
+60 ADGIA
-65 IWRLDAREGRWSIMA
+65 IWRLDAREGKWSISA
-80 SRGLSAEFTSVTL
+80 SRGLSPDFVGVTL
-93 PEQAGGSSSRL
+93 AERAGGSTSRL

-120 SGRSALYDGEGIQRM
+120 SGRGALYDGEGIQRM
-135 LVLPLMIRGEAA
+135 LVLPVVIRGEAA

-153 FRTAHP
+153 FRTVYE
-159 LSADDLSAAK
+159 LSDDDLAAAK

-184 DRLAEIARI
+184 DRLVEVARI
-193 VSGELDIEKL
+193 VSGELEVEKL
-203 VQAITDA
+203 VQGITDA

-224 TVTDDAG
+224 NVTDDAG
-231 ESFMLYAISGVPRE
+231 ESYMLYTISGVPRE

-254 NTQIFAPTFNGG
+254 NTQIFAPTFAGDG
-266 TLRSANIQKDP
+266 TVRSANIQKDP

-292 LPVVSYLAVPVIT
+292 LPVVSYLAVPVVT
-305 REGNVLG
+305 RDGNVLG
-312 GLFFGHA
+312 GLFFGH
-319 EEGVFSDAEERIAEA
+319 EDEGVFSDAEERIAEA

-351 LQEDR
+351 LREDR
-356 ARSAANEQRYRA
+356 ARSAASELRYRA
-368 LVLTTPTAQ
+368 LVLTTPTRQ
-377 AVSAANAEGNR
+377 AVSAANADGNR
-388 EEDSPSWRA
+388 QEDSPSWRE
-397 LTGQSFEEMRGRGF
+397 LTGQSFEEMRGRGW
-411 LNAISPSDRERVT
+411 LDAISPSDRERVA
-424 RAWNEAIASRAS
+424 RAWDDAIASRAT
-436 FDEQYRLRLADGSY
+436 FDEQFRLRLADASY
-450 RWFASRAVA
+450 RWVASRAVP
-459 VYDAKG
+459 VYDAEG
-465 SAGEWVSTTTDIHDA
+465 NASEWVSTTTDIHDA

-504 DTLKTLTSLAVP
+504 ETLTTLTTLAVP
-516 EIADWCTVD
+516 EMADWCTVD

-540 HVDPAKTEYAWELY
+540 HVDPAKTEFAWELY
-554 RKYPSDPEND
+554 RKFPSDPEND
-564 QVAAVMRTG
+564 QIGAVMRSG
-573 KAQLVSTIPEGMLDA
+573 KSQLVSTIPEGMFEA
-588 LVKDEEQLRIVHELG
+588 LVKDEEQLRIVRELG

-634 EVDLRHAEEFARRA
+634 EVDLRQAEEFARRA
-648 SVAIDNAML
+648 SVAIDNATL
-657 YRDAQEANRA
+657 YRDAQDANRA

-700 EEAGAVEAIEKS
+700 EAVGAVEAIEKS

-732 KLRVETEPVD
+732 KLRVDPEPVD
-742 LRTIAEAAL
+742 LRMIAEAAL
-751 ATVHPAAQA
+751 TTVHPAAQA
-760 KNIEIVTAFP
+760 KNIEILTAFP
-770 QVLPSVAGD
+770 PAVPSVAGD

-798 PRGGTVTLHIAAAAS
+798 PRGGTVTLRIAVAGS

-820 DNGDGISREFL
+820 DTGDGISPEFL

-864 LHGGRVTV
+864 LHGGRATV
-872 ESAGAGKG
+872 ESSGSGKG
-880 STFTVELPALESAA
+880 STFTVDLPVLESAGQPVPQRA
-894 QASLPRPE
+894 ESASRNV
-902 AAAHRTATATPP
+902 TPP
-914 LPSLNGIKVLAIDD
+914 TLSLPSLAGIRILTIDD

-949 ASSVRDGLERASQ
+949 ASSVRDGLAAMAQ
-962 STPDVIVCDIAMP
+962 SMPEVIVCDIAMP

-987 ANPDAKIATL
+987 THPDPNIASL

-1011 ASALASGFDDYLKKP
+1011 ESALASGFDDYLKKP

>member
-1 MPGAFC
+1 
-7 NPSFSQMSVTTIPS
+7 MSITTITS
-21 SSAADRFDALTKASS
+21 SSAGDRFDALTRASS
-36 LMREGYSVR
+36 LMREGYSAR
-45 DIAGHLIDLCGRVVP
+45 DVAGQLIDLCARIVP
-60 ADAIA
+60 ADGIA
-65 IWRLDAREGRWSIMA
+65 IWRLDAREGKWSITA
-80 SRGLSAEFTSVTL
+80 SRGLSAEFVAVTL
-93 PEQAGGSSSRL
+93 PERAGGSSSRL

-135 LVLPLMIRGEAA
+135 LVLPVVIRGEAA

-153 FRTAHP
+153 FRTVHE
-159 LSADDLSAAK
+159 LSADDLAAAK
-169 AFASIA
+169 TFASIA
-175 SNALSVSKL
+175 SNVLSVSKL
-184 DRLAEIARI
+184 DRLVEVARI
-193 VSGELDIEKL
+193 VSGELEVEKL
-203 VQAITDA
+203 VQGITDA

-224 TVTDDAG
+224 NVTDDAG
-231 ESFMLYAISGVPRE
+231 ESYMLYTISGVPRE

-254 NTQIFAPTFNGG
+254 NTEIFAPTFAGSG
-266 TLRSANIQKDP
+266 TVRSTNIQKDP
-277 RYGHNTPYHG
+277 RYGRNAPYHG

-292 LPVVSYLAVPVIT
+292 LPVVSYLAVPVTT
-305 REGNVLG
+305 RDGNVLG

-319 EEGVFSDAEERIAEA
+319 EESIFSDAEERIAEA

-351 LQEDR
+351 LREDR
-356 ARSAANEQRYRA
+356 ARSAASELRYRA
-368 LVLTTPTAQ
+368 LVLTTPTPQ
-377 AVSAANAEGNR
+377 AVSAANADGNR
-388 EEDSPSWRA
+388 EEDSPSWRE
-397 LTGQSFEEMRGRGF
+397 LTGQSFEEMRGRGW
-411 LNAISPSDRERVT
+411 LDAISPNDRERVVQ
-424 RAWNEAIASRAS
+424 AWNNAIASHAT

-450 RWFASRAVA
+450 RWFASRAVP
-459 VYDAKG
+459 VYDAEG
-465 SAGEWVSTTTDIHDA
+465 NAGEWVSTTTDIHDA

-504 DTLKTLTSLAVP
+504 ETLKTLTSLAVP
-516 EIADWCTVD
+516 EIADWCAVD
-525 IADET
+525 MSDEIRPPFRRIAI
-530 HPPHRRLAVA
+530 A
-540 HVDPAKTEYAWELY
+540 HVDPDKTELAWEMY
-554 RKYPSDPEND
+554 RKYPPDPEKS
-564 QVAAVMRTG
+564 QIAGVLRSG
-573 KAQLVSTIPEGMLDA
+573 KSVLVSTIPEGLIESMI
-588 LVKDEEQLRIVHELG
+588 KDEEQARIAREVG
-603 LFSWMIVPLR
+603 LMSWMIVPLR
-613 SRGRVLGAV
+613 SRGRVLGTV

-657 YRDAQEANRA
+657 YRDAQDANRA

-700 EEAGAVEAIEKS
+700 EEVGAVEAIEKS

-732 KLRVETEPVD
+732 KLRVDPEPVD

-760 KNIEIVTAFP
+760 KNIEILTSFP
-770 QVLPSVAGD
+770 PAVPAVAGD

-798 PRGGTVTLHIAAAAS
+798 SRGGTVTVRITAAAS

-820 DNGDGISREFL
+820 DTGEGISPEFL
-831 PHVFEAFRQQDSS
+831 PHVFEPFRQQDSS

-872 ESAGAGKG
+872 ESTGDGQG
-880 STFTVELPALESAA
+880 SMFTVDLPVVESAA
-894 QASLPRPE
+894 QAAPQRAETSSR
-902 AAAHRTATATPP
+902 HVPP
-914 LPSLNGIKVLAIDD
+914 PTLALPSLAGIKVLAIDD
-928 QAYTRDIVAAILRR
+928 QAYTRDVVAAILRR

-949 ASSVRDGLERASQ
+949 ASSVRDALECMAKSL
-962 STPDVIVCDIAMP
+962 PDVIVCDIAMP
-975 HEDGYAFVRELR
+975 EEDGYAFVRSLR
-987 ANPDAKIATL
+987 ANDDAHIASL

-1011 ASALASGFDDYLKKP
+1011 ESALGSGFDDYLKKP

>member
-1 MPGAFC
+1 
-7 NPSFSQMSVTTIPS
+7 MSTTTVTS
-21 SSAADRFDALTKASS
+21 SSAGERFDALTTASS

-45 DIAGHLIDLCGRVVP
+45 DIAERLIDLCGRIVP
-60 ADAIA
+60 ADGIA
-65 IWRLDAREGRWSIMA
+65 IWRLDTREKKWSITA
-80 SRGLSAEFTSVTL
+80 SRGLSAEFISVTL
-93 PEQAGGSSSRL
+93 PELAGSSSSRL
-104 LREPFI
+104 LREPFV
-110 VDDPSHWQEV
+110 VDDPSHWQAV
-120 SGRSALYDGEGIQRM
+120 SERSALYDGEGIQRM
-135 LVLPLMIRGEAA
+135 LVLPVIIRGEAA

-153 FRTAHP
+153 FRTKHD
-159 LSADDLSAAK
+159 LSAEDLAAAK
-169 AFASIA
+169 AFASVA

-193 VSGELDIEKL
+193 VSGELDLDKL
-203 VQAITDA
+203 VQALTDA
-210 ATELTGAQ
+210 ATELSGAQ

-224 TVTDDAG
+224 NVTNDAG
-231 ESFMLYAISGVPRE
+231 ESYMLYTISGVPRE

-254 NTQIFAPTFNGG
+254 NTDIFAPTFAGAG
-266 TLRSANIQKDP
+266 TVRSANIHKDP
-277 RYGHNTPYHG
+277 RYGHNEPYHG

-305 REGNVLG
+305 RDGNVLG
-312 GLFFGHA
+312 GLFFGHE

-351 LQEDR
+351 LREDR
-356 ARSAANEQRYRA
+356 ARSAASERRYRA
-368 LVLTTPTAQ
+368 LVLTTPTRQ
-377 AVSAANAEGNR
+377 GVSSANAAGFR
-388 EEDSPSWRA
+388 EDDSPSWRE
-397 LTGQSFEEMRGRGF
+397 LTGQSFEAMRGRGW
-411 LNAISPSDRERVT
+411 LDAISPGDRERVA
-424 RAWNEAIASRAS
+424 RAWDEAITSHET
-436 FDEQYRLRLADGSY
+436 FDEQYRLRVADGSY
-450 RWFASRAVA
+450 RWFASRAVP
-459 VYDAKG
+459 VYDAEG
-465 SAGEWVSTTTDIHDA
+465 NIGEWVSTTTDVHDA
-480 KVSDDARRFL
+480 KVSDDARSFL

-504 DTLKTLTSLAVP
+504 ETLKTLTSLAVP
-516 EIADWCTVD
+516 GIADWCTVD
-525 IADET
+525 VADEM

-540 HVDPAKTEYAWELY
+540 HVDPAKTDYAWELY
-554 RKYPSDPEND
+554 RKYPPDPEND

-573 KAQLVSTIPEGMLDA
+573 KAQLVSTIPEGLFEA
-588 LVKDEEQLRIVHELG
+588 LVKNEEQLRIVRELG

-613 SRGRVLGAV
+613 SRGRVLGAI

-648 SVAIDNAML
+648 SVAIDNATL

-694 MGLPAD
+694 MGLPG
-700 EEAGAVEAIEKS
+700 EEEMGAVEAIEKS

-732 KLRVETEPVD
+732 KLRVDPEPVD

-751 ATVHPAAQA
+751 TTVHPAAQA
-760 KNIEIVTAFP
+760 KNIEILTSFP
-770 QVLPSVAGD
+770 PALPAVAGD

-798 PRGGTVTLHIAAAAS
+798 PRGGTVTLRITSAGS
-813 LLRLTVQ
+813 LLRMTVQ
-820 DNGDGISREFL
+820 DTGEGISAEFL

-864 LHGGRVTV
+864 LHGGRTTV
-872 ESAGAGKG
+872 ESAGASKG
-880 STFTVELPALESAA
+880 STFTVELPVLESASQPSPQPA
-894 QASLPRPE
+894 E
-902 AAAHRTATATPP
+902 AASRHEPRAPLP
-914 LPSLNGIKVLAIDD
+914 LPSLEGTRILAIDD
-928 QAYTRDIVAAILRR
+928 QPYTRDIVAAILRR
-942 CGAEVTT
+942 CGADVTT
-949 ASSVRDGLERASQ
+949 ASSVREALASVAQ
-962 STPDVIVCDIAMP
+962 SAPDVIVCDIAMP
-975 HEDGYAFVRELR
+975 QEDGYAFVRELR
-987 ANPDAKIATL
+987 ANPDAHIASL

-1011 ASALASGFDDYLKKP
+1011 ESALTSGFDDYLKKP

-1033 NAVLRAKR
+1033 NAVLRARRA

>member
-1 MPGAFC
+1 
-7 NPSFSQMSVTTIPS
+7 MSITTVTS
-21 SSAADRFDALTKASS
+21 SSAGDRFDALTRASS
-36 LMREGYSVR
+36 LMREGYSAR
-45 DIAGHLIDLCGRVVP
+45 DIAAQLIELCARIVP
-60 ADAIA
+60 ADGIA
-65 IWRLDAREGRWSIMA
+65 IWRLDTREKRWSITA
-80 SRGLSAEFTSVTL
+80 SRGLSAEFIGVTL
-93 PEQAGGSSSRL
+93 PERGGGLTSRL

-120 SGRSALYDGEGIQRM
+120 SGRGALYDGEGIQRM
-135 LVLPLMIRGEAA
+135 LVLPVVIRGEAA

-153 FRTAHP
+153 FRTVHQ
-159 LSADDLSAAK
+159 LSDEDLAAAK
-169 AFASIA
+169 AFASVA

-184 DRLAEIARI
+184 DRLAEVARI
-193 VSGELDIEKL
+193 VSGELDLEKL
-203 VQAITDA
+203 VQGVTDA
-210 ATELTGAQ
+210 ATELTGAH

-224 TVTDDAG
+224 NVTNDAG
-231 ESFMLYAISGVPRE
+231 ESYMLYTISGVPRE
-245 AFSKFPMPR
+245 EFSKFPMPR
-254 NTQIFAPTFNGG
+254 NTPIFAPTFTGSG

-277 RYGHNTPYHG
+277 RYGHNAPYHG

-292 LPVVSYLAVPVIT
+292 LPVVSYLAVPVVT
-305 REGNVLG
+305 RDGNVLG
-312 GLFFGHA
+312 GLFFGH
-319 EEGVFSDAEERIAEA
+319 EDEGVFSDAEERIAEA

-351 LQEDR
+351 LREDR
-356 ARSAANEQRYRA
+356 ARSAASELRYRA
-368 LVLTTPTAQ
+368 LVLTTPTRQ
-377 AVSAANAEGNR
+377 AVSAANADGNR
-388 EEDSPSWRA
+388 QEDSPSWRE
-397 LTGQSFEEMRGRGF
+397 LTGQSLEEMRGRGW
-411 LNAISPSDRERVT
+411 LNAISPSDRERVAA
-424 RAWNEAIASRAS
+424 AWENAIASRAT
-436 FDEQYRLRLADGSY
+436 FDAQYRLRLADGSY
-450 RWFASRAVA
+450 RWFASRAVP
-459 VYDAKG
+459 VYDAEG
-465 SAGEWVSTTTDIHDA
+465 NVSEWVSTTTDIHDA

-516 EIADWCTVD
+516 EMADWCTVD
-525 IADET
+525 IVDEL

-554 RKYPSDPEND
+554 RKFPPDPESD
-564 QVAAVMRTG
+564 QVAAVMRSG
-573 KAQLVSTIPEGMLDA
+573 KAQLVSTIPAGMFEA
-588 LVKDEEQLRIVHELG
+588 LVKDEEQLRIVRELG

-634 EVDLRHAEEFARRA
+634 EVDLRQAEEFARRA
-648 SVAIDNAML
+648 AVAIDNAML
-657 YRDAQEANRA
+657 YRDAQDANRA

-681 PMTSILGWARLLR
+681 PMTSILGWARLMR

-700 EEAGAVEAIEKS
+700 EAVDAVEAIEKS

-732 KLRVETEPVD
+732 KLRVDPEPVD
-742 LRTIAEAAL
+742 LRMIAEAAL
-751 ATVHPAAQA
+751 TTVHPAAHA
-760 KNIEIVTAFP
+760 KNIEILTSFP
-770 QVLPSVAGD
+770 PAVPTVAGD

-798 PRGGTVTLHIAAAAS
+798 PRGGTVTLRITVAGS

-820 DNGDGISREFL
+820 DTGEGISPEFL

-864 LHGGRVTV
+864 LHGGRTTV
-872 ESAGAGKG
+872 ESAGSGKG
-880 STFTVELPALESAA
+880 STFTVDLPVLESAA
-894 QASLPRPE
+894 HPAPQRKESTSRNV
-902 AAAHRTATATPP
+902 TPP
-914 LPSLNGIKVLAIDD
+914 ALSLPSLAGIKILTIDD

-942 CGAEVTT
+942 CGAEVIT
-949 ASSVRDGLERASQ
+949 ASSVREGLGSLAQ
-962 STPDVIVCDIAMP
+962 SVPEVIVCDIAMP
-975 HEDGYAFVRELR
+975 QEDGYAFIRELR
-987 ANPDAKIATL
+987 ASDDPNIASL

-1011 ASALASGFDDYLKKP
+1011 ESALASGFDDYLKKP

>member
-1 MPGAFC
+1 
-7 NPSFSQMSVTTIPS
+7 
-21 SSAADRFDALTKASS
+21 
-36 LMREGYSVR
+36 
-45 DIAGHLIDLCGRVVP
+45 
-60 ADAIA
+60 
-65 IWRLDAREGRWSIMA
+65 
-80 SRGLSAEFTSVTL
+80 
-93 PEQAGGSSSRL
+93 
-104 LREPFI
+104 
-110 VDDPSHWQEV
+110 
-120 SGRSALYDGEGIQRM
+120 
-135 LVLPLMIRGEAA
+135 
-147 GTICCY
+147 
-153 FRTAHP
+153 
-159 LSADDLSAAK
+159 
-169 AFASIA
+169 
-175 SNALSVSKL
+175 
-184 DRLAEIARI
+184 
-193 VSGELDIEKL
+193 KL
-203 VQAITDA
+203 VQGITDA
-210 ATELTGAQ
+210 ATELTGAH

-224 TVTDDAG
+224 NVTDDKG
-231 ESFMLYAISGVPRE
+231 ESYMLYTISGVPLE
-245 AFSKFPMPR
+245 EFSKFPMPR
-254 NTQIFAPTFNGG
+254 NTAIFAPTFAGAG
-266 TLRSANIQKDP
+266 TVRSANIQKDP
-277 RYGHNTPYHG
+277 RYGHSAPYHG

-305 REGNVLG
+305 RDGNVLG
-312 GLFFGHA
+312 GLFFGHE

-346 RLYRT
+346 RLYRA
-351 LQEDR
+351 LREDR
-356 ARSAANEQRYRA
+356 ARSAASERRYRA
-368 LVLTTPTAQ
+368 LVLTTPTPQ
-377 AVSAANAEGNR
+377 AVSAANAGGNR

-411 LNAISPSDRERVT
+411 LDAISQSDRERVT
-424 RAWNEAIASRAS
+424 RAWDDAIASHAT

-450 RWFASRAVA
+450 RWFASRAVP
-459 VYDAKG
+459 VYDAEG
-465 SAGEWVSTTTDIHDA
+465 NIGEWVSTTTDVHDA

-504 DTLKTLTSLAVP
+504 ETLKTLTSLAVP
-516 EIADWCTVD
+516 ELADWCTVD
-525 IADET
+525 IADEM

-554 RKYPSDPEND
+554 RKYPPDPESD
-564 QVAAVMRTG
+564 QVGVVMRTG
-573 KAQLVSTIPEGMLDA
+573 KPQLVSTVPEGMFEA
-588 LVKDEEQLRIVHELG
+588 LVKDAEQLRIVHELG
-603 LFSWMIVPLR
+603 IFSWMIVPLR
-613 SRGRVLGAV
+613 SRGRVLGAI

-732 KLRVETEPVD
+732 KLRVDPVPVD

-751 ATVHPAAQA
+751 TTVHPAAQA
-760 KNIEIVTAFP
+760 KNIEILTSFP
-770 QVLPSVAGD
+770 PTLPAVAGD

-798 PRGGTVTLHIAAAAS
+798 PRGGAVTLRINAAGS

-820 DNGDGISREFL
+820 DTGEGISADFL
-831 PHVFEAFRQQDSS
+831 PHVFEAFRQADSS

-864 LHGGRVTV
+864 LHGGRATV
-872 ESAGAGKG
+872 ESAGAGMG
-880 STFTVELPALESAA
+880 SIFTVELPVLESAMQLSLHPA
-894 QASLPRPE
+894 ETASRHVPPS
-902 AAAHRTATATPP
+902 ASP
-914 LPSLNGIKVLAIDD
+914 LPSLDGIKVLAIDD
-928 QAYTRDIVAAILRR
+928 QPYTRDIVAAILRR

-949 ASSVRDGLERASQ
+949 ASSVREGRESMSQ
-962 STPDVIVCDIAMP
+962 QAPDVIVCDIAMP
-975 HEDGYAFVRELR
+975 QEDGYAFVRELR
-987 ANPDAKIATL
+987 ANPDAHIASL

-1011 ASALASGFDDYLKKP
+1011 ESALGSGFDDYLKKP

-1033 NAVLRAKR
+1033 NAVLRARRT